1 MGNIQKWSGPLSE
14 NWHKY
19 QSVLQTQILKRMRDF
34 GMLPILPAFAGHV
47 PKNITR
53 VFPDAK
59 TAKFSSDWGKLSPPY
74 CWLVY
79 FCTFTFKF

>member
-47 PKNITR
+47 PRNITR
-53 VFPDAK
+53 IFPDAK
-59 TAKFSSDWGKLSPPY
+59 VTKLTNWAEFNDYS
-74 CWLVY
+74 WLA
-79 FCTFTFKF
+79 TI